1 MERRTTGDHN
11 MTNPS
16 IELIET
22 RRARRCD
29 PDTSKASARKAAKF
43 AASHA
48 GRIYHALMLNGPM
61 TAHEL
66 NITGL
71 TVVQCD
77 RRLPELESIG
87 LVRVMKHENGKDVV
101 RNGAR
106 VWEAV

>member
-1 MERRTTGDHN
+1 
-11 MTNPS
+11 MTSLS

-22 RRARRCD
+22 RRARRRD
-29 PDTSKASARKAAKF
+29 PETSKAAARKSAKF

-48 GRIYHALMLNGPM
+48 GRIYHALMLHGPM

-66 NITGL
+66 NFTGL

-77 RRLPELESIG
+77 RRLPELADIG

-106 VWEAV
+106 VWSAE